1 MNMRDIAKKI
11 AKEILREEKES
22 DFSPHQL
29 LSFYLDEL
37 KEVCEIYIEFP
48 EKCK

>member
-11 AKEILREEKES
+11 AKEILAEEKGS

-48 EKCK
+48 GKI

>member
-1 MNMRDIAKKI
+1 MKDIAKQI
-11 AKEILREEKES
+11 AKEILAEEKES

-48 EKCK
+48 GKI

>member
-11 AKEILREEKES
+11 AKEILAEEKES

-29 LSFYLDEL
+29 LSFYLEEL
-37 KEVCEIYIEFP
+37 KDVCEIYIEFP
-48 EKCK
+48 GKI

>member
-1 MNMRDIAKKI
+1 MNMKDIAKQI
-11 AKEILREEKES
+11 AKEILTEEKES

-48 EKCK
+48 GKI